1 MVYRGLLHLLF
12 ICIACCSNSCQ
23 EVNINK
29 EIRFSNLLDTV
40 LKQHK
45 KLLNQLDSVKLNIN
59 IEACDDRIALM
70 GYPEINE
77 LQKQWLKEEINAYE
91 NIKTLLQ
98 LIRTDLNFLEDE
110 FTYSKNQIQSLK
122 QDLIH
127 RHLSKID
134 FYAYFTQEHQSV
146 LALSISTKNINE
158 RYTIE
163 LEKIYALEYKLQE
176 VFVQL
181 KSLKIKNNNEFK

>member
-1 MVYRGLLHLLF
+1 MVYRRLLHILF
-12 ICIACCSNSCQ
+12 ICIAVYYSSCQ
-23 EVNINK
+23 EANINK
-29 EIRFSNLLDTV
+29 EIGFSNLLDTV

-59 IEACDDRIALM
+59 IEACENRIALM
-70 GYPEINE
+70 GHPEINE
-77 LQKQWLKEEINAYE
+77 LQEQWLKEEINAYV

-98 LIRTDLNFLEDE
+98 QIRTDLNFLQNE
-110 FTYSKNQIQSLK
+110 FIYSKIQIQSLK

-134 FYAYFTQEHQSV
+134 FYTYFTQEHQSV

-158 RYTIE
+158 SYKIE

-181 KSLKIKNNNEFK
+181 KSLKRKNNNEFK